1 MNTISRNSS
10 LLRSIAIVASLA
22 TMVVALAGF
31 GSALASSGRTATASK
46 STAVRIQGFAFKP
59 GTMRVT
65 AGSRVSFS
73 NKDGVAHNATGRGFH
88 TGNIGAGKS
97 KSIVFGHKGTFAYH
111 CTIHPEMHGKV
122 IVD

>member
-1 MNTISRNSS
+1 MNTVSRSSS
-10 LLRSIAIVASLA
+10 LLRSLAIVASLA

-31 GSALASSGRTATASK
+31 GSALASSGRTATASRA
-46 STAVRIQGFAFKP
+46 TAVRIQGFAFHAA
-59 GTMRVT
+59 TTRVNV
-65 AGSRVSFS
+65 GSRVTFS
-73 NKDGVAHNATGRGFH
+73 NKDGVAHTATGKAFN
-88 TGNIGAGKS
+88 TGRIRAGKS